1 MSVNQQS
8 IDQVVALAGLAQS
21 VRIVQHIAWKG
32 QTNQT
37 DFKAVIASLLR
48 VNADSAVSVYNGS
61 FEVSTGLRLIKQQL
75 DTSSN
80 QKDPEFVGMIIN
92 LFSIHKQLSAR
103 SEIMDKLTKKIK
115 TLSEKYGNENFYTD
129 EDLFQQLLKDCSNAY
144 KETVSKLSNRIQ
156 VKGEPKYLKPM
167 ENQIQV
173 RAALLCAIRSI
184 FLWRQS
190 GGSRW
195 QFLFKKKA
203 ILETASYLLSNPQRN

>member
-1 MSVNQQS
+1 MSINQQS

-48 VNADSAVSVYNGS
+48 INAESAVAVYGGS

-75 DTSSN
+75 DTTNN

-92 LFSIHKQLSAR
+92 LFSIHKQLISR
-103 SEIMDKLTKKIK
+103 SEIMDKLTKQMQV
-115 TLSEKYGNENFYTD
+115 LSEKYADSNFYHD
-129 EDLFQQLLKDCSNAY
+129 EDLFQQLLHDCSNAY

-156 VKGEPKYLKPM
+156 VKGEPKYLKPID
-167 ENQIQV
+167 NQIQV

-195 QFLFKKKA
+195 HFLFKKKI
-203 ILETASYLLSNPQRN
+203 ILETASYLLNHPQKT